1 MAAQIID
8 GKALAQK
15 IQSELA
21 VDAAELYSTRK
32 IKPGLAAVLVGNNP
46 ASQVY
51 VRNKQKACEKA
62 GFESWLH
69 HLDEHTSQEKLLE
82 LIHQLNKD
90 SRVHGILVQLPLPK
104 HIHTDTVLD
113 AVTALKD
120 VDGFG
125 PDNLGLLTS
134 GRPRFL
140 PCTPHGVFVML
151 QRYNIPVS
159 GKHVV
164 VLGRSTIVGKPMG
177 LILLQNGVDATV
189 TICHSKTANLKEIT
203 RQADILV
210 AAIGRAEFV
219 KADMVKPGAVVID
232 VGINRLEDGRLVGDV
247 DYAPVAQI
255 ASAITPV
262 PGGVGPMT
270 ITMLLHNTL
279 EAAKLL
285 NPH

>member
-1 MAAQIID
+1 MARRWH
-8 GKALAQK
+8 KK

-21 VDAAELYSTRK
+21 VAAAELYSTRK

>member
-8 GKALAQK
+8 GKALAQN

-21 VDAAELYSTRK
+21 VAAADLYSTRK

-69 HLDEHTSQEKLLE
+69 HLDEHTSQAQLLD
-82 LIHQLNKD
+82 LIHQLNQD
-90 SRVHGILVQLPLPK
+90 SRVHGILVQLPLPM

-247 DYAPVAQI
+247 EYAPVAQI

-270 ITMLLHNTL
+270 ITLLLHNTL

-285 NPH
+285 NPR

>member
-21 VDAAELYSTRK
+21 VAAAELYSTRK

-203 RQADILV
+203 LQADILV